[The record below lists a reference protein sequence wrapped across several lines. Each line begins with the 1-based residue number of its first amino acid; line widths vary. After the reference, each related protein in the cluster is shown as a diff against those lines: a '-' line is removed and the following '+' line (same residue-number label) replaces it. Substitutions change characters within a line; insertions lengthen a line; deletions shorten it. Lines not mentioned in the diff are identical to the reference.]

1 MGGDLMSAPKT
12 TPSSLSVPPAVARYG
27 NIIFRDG
34 PVHDGDV
41 FSRKHPKMSQQ
52 NRAKLFAPFAALVGF
67 DERVHKKE
75 IVYVSKHELDADEEW
90 ELNHRLYKLHCLTAN
105 SRLARANMVSVS
117 IEYFAVCTDEENDAY
132 LVKGQYKT
140 ITGVV
145 LRVDPHEQCIS
156 IQSEV
161 GTHVI
166 PFSDVYRIFKPT
178 G

>member
-1 MGGDLMSAPKT
+1 MSTPKT
-12 TPSSLSVPPAVARYG
+12 TPASFEVSPAVVRYG
-27 NIIFRDG
+27 NIIFQDG
-34 PVHDGDV
+34 PIHNGDG

-75 IVYVSKHELDADEEW
+75 IIYVSKHVLDANEEW

-105 SRLARANMVSVS
+105 SRLTRANMVCVS

-145 LRVDPHEQCIS
+145 LKVDPHEQHIS
-156 IQSEV
+156 IQCGLE
-161 GTHVI
+161 TCVI
-166 PFSDVYRIFKPT
+166 PFSEIYRIFKPT

>member
-1 MGGDLMSAPKT
+1 MSTPKT
-12 TPSSLSVPPAVARYG
+12 APASLSVLPAVARYG

-41 FSRKHPKMSQQ
+41 FSRKHPRMSQQ

-140 ITGVV
+140 VTGVV
-145 LRVDPHEQCIS
+145 LKVDPHEQHIS
-156 IQSEV
+156 IRSGVE
-161 GTHVI
+161 THVI
-166 PFSDVYRIFKPT
+166 PFSDIYRISMEKPDY
-178 G
+178 

>member
-1 MGGDLMSAPKT
+1 MSIPKT
-12 TPSSLSVPPAVARYG
+12 APVSLSVPPAIARYG

-67 DERVHKKE
+67 DERVRKKE
-75 IVYVSKHELDADEEW
+75 INYVPKHELDADEEW

-105 SRLARANMVSVS
+105 SRLAHANMVSVS

-132 LVKGQYKT
+132 LVKGHYKT
-140 ITGVV
+140 VTGVV
-145 LRVDPHEQCIS
+145 LKVDPHEQHIS
-156 IQSEV
+156 IRSGVE
-161 GTHVI
+161 THVI
-166 PFSDVYRIFKPT
+166 PFSDIYRIFKPT

>member
-1 MGGDLMSAPKT
+1 MSTTKTAPA
-12 TPSSLSVPPAVARYG
+12 SLSVPPAVARYG

-67 DERVHKKE
+67 DERVRKKE
-75 IVYVSKHELDADEEW
+75 INYVPKHELDADEEW
-90 ELNHRLYKLHCLTAN
+90 ELNHRLYKLHCLTVN
-105 SRLARANMVSVS
+105 SRLARANMVCVS
-117 IEYFAVCTDEENDAY
+117 IEYFVVCTDEENDAY

-145 LRVDPHEQCIS
+145 LKVDPHEQHIS
-156 IQSEV
+156 IRSGVE
-161 GTHVI
+161 THVI
-166 PFSDVYRIFKPT
+166 PFSDVYRLFKPT

>member
-1 MGGDLMSAPKT
+1 MSTPKT
-12 TPSSLSVPPAVARYG
+12 TPASFTVPPAVARYG

-75 IVYVSKHELDADEEW
+75 IIYVPKHELDADEEW

-105 SRLARANMVSVS
+105 SRLARANMVCVS

-145 LRVDPHEQCIS
+145 LRVDQNEQCIT
-156 IQSEV
+156 IRSE
-161 GTHVI
+161 TENHVI
-166 PFSDVYRIFKPT
+166 PFLDIYRFLRLDK
-178 G
+178 

>member
-1 MGGDLMSAPKT
+1 MRGDYVSTPKT
-12 TPSSLSVPPAVARYG
+12 TPASLSVPPAVARYG

-67 DERVHKKE
+67 DERVRKKE
-75 IVYVSKHELDADEEW
+75 INYVPKHELDADEEW

-105 SRLARANMVSVS
+105 SRLARANMVCIS
-117 IEYFAVCTDEENDAY
+117 IEYFTVCTDEENDAY
-132 LVKGQYKT
+132 LMKGQYNT

-145 LRVDPHEQCIS
+145 LKVDPHEQHIS
-156 IQSEV
+156 IRSGVE
-161 GTHVI
+161 THVI